1 MDIKIINEDSKSLRE
16 VSRSWDFTTDGDPTE
31 LVSAMAVL
39 MIESKGIG
47 LAAPQCGINKRL
59 FIMGNLD
66 KLVAC
71 INPEIVSG
79 EGEVKDLEGCLSF
92 PGLWLRVNRYEK
104 VNVKYQNT
112 RGETIELTL
121 DGLAA
126 RVFQHEYDHL
136 DGVCFDTRV
145 GKTSLELAKEK
156 RRRKK
161 LR

>member
-1 MDIKIINEDSKSLRE
+1 MEIKLVTENDQVLRKAAE
-16 VSRSWDFTTDGDPTE
+16 SWDFETDGNITE
-31 LVSAMAVL
+31 LITAMAVL
-39 MIESKGIG
+39 MIQNKGIG
-47 LAAPQCGINKRL
+47 LAAPQCGINKRF

-71 INPEIVSG
+71 INPEIISG

-112 RGETIELTL
+112 NGETIELTL
-121 DGLAA
+121 DGLPA

-136 DGVCFDTRV
+136 NGVCFDTRV
-145 GKTSLELAKEK
+145 GKTSLDLAKER
-156 RRRKK
+156 RRRKS
-161 LR
+161 R